1 MADYAVP
8 TMTQVALS
16 ELSTAHRAFGRRRL
30 ESVDVLLALL
40 ALTGGLRLV
49 HLAAGKPDFE
59 AQPVARVF
67 ALSHLQSYPGMT
79 NGASSPFGWAQL
91 AGYDLLTRAFVRQS
105 PVNAVREA
113 AVVAA
118 LGIAVL
124 LWLLARR
131 AGLPSWVATITVAVL
146 AVSPLAI
153 GVQRLALTENLAV
166 LWLLAALLLIYTPG
180 GLGRDLLIPVFLLA
194 AVLTSPLAFAMLP
207 TAGWLLVRRRDPDRA
222 VTIGVTFTL
231 GLGIAFGPAAGL
243 LRPSLGPG
251 SGLAAWVGLD
261 PVVVT
266 IAVVV
271 SVASLWSRVWRPFGV
286 GMLLLAVAALWQG
299 PGGLTLAMPFALLT
313 TAGTVRAAALARSP
327 RRRKHSGRQRRF
339 SIPLVI
345 AVYLVIAATAAS
357 WINGYAGLRT
367 KQPPSPVSDAAQW
380 LRDNASG
387 SRVLTDDAGWTEL
400 AAAGWPTGSLMVAS
414 NCATDCETA
423 DWVLSTPALRD
434 QVPALPG
441 LATVLTFA
449 KPAARFD
456 EVEVSRI
463 SIVDVVPAA
472 REQGSRARAGA
483 MLAASP
489 RIQLLGD
496 ADTLRGGRVD
506 PRLLATIAAYVSLDP
521 LKIVAL
527 PAIPGEDSAG
537 QPRRKVV
544 LTGDDPARIAQFF
557 GGQRDIYR
565 PAAVATADGRVTV
578 TYSLFPPGGL
588 LAPFDTP

>member
-16 ELSTAHRAFGRRRL
+16 ERSTAHRAFGRRRL

-49 HLAAGKPDFE
+49 HLAAGRTDFE

-67 ALSHLQSYPGMT
+67 ALSHLQSYPGVPT
-79 NGASSPFGWAQL
+79 GASSPFGWAQL
-91 AGYDLLTRAFVRQS
+91 AGYDLLTRAFDRQA
-105 PVNAVREA
+105 PVDAVREA

-118 LGIAVL
+118 LGTAVL
-124 LWLLARR
+124 LWILAKR
-131 AGLPSWVATITVAVL
+131 AGLPNWAATGTVVVL

-153 GVQRLALTENLAV
+153 GVQRLVLAENLAA
-166 LWLLAALLLIYTPG
+166 LWLLAALAMIHTAR
-180 GLGRDLLIPVFLLA
+180 GLGRDLLVSVFLLA

-207 TAGWLLVRRRDPDRA
+207 TAGWLLVRHRDPNRA

-231 GLGIAFGPAAGL
+231 ALGLAFGPAAGL

-251 SGLAAWVGLD
+251 SGLGSWVGLD

-271 SVASLWSRVWRPFGV
+271 SVAGLWSRTWRPFGV
-286 GMLLLAVAALWQG
+286 GVVLLAIAALWQG
-299 PGGLTLAMPFALLT
+299 PAALTLALPFALLT
-313 TAGTVRAAALARSP
+313 TAGTLRGAALARAPRHRRQSG
-327 RRRKHSGRQRRF
+327 RRRY
-339 SIPLVI
+339 SIPVVI
-345 AVYLVIAATAAS
+345 AGYLVIAALTAS
-357 WINGYAGLRT
+357 WISGFAVLRAD
-367 KQPPSPVSDAAQW
+367 PPPPTLTEGAQW

-387 SRVLTDDAGWTEL
+387 SRVVADDEGWTEL
-400 AAAGWPTGSLMVAS
+400 AAAGWPTGSLLVAAA
-414 NCATDCETA
+414 CAADCETA
-423 DWVLSTPALRD
+423 DWVLSTPALRSRK
-434 QVPALPG
+434 PALPE
-441 LATVLTFA
+441 LTFA
-449 KPAARFD
+449 KPAARFGD
-456 EVEVSRI
+456 VEVSRV
-463 SIVDVVPAA
+463 STADAEPPAK
-472 REQGSRARAGA
+472 EQGSRARAGS
-483 MLAASP
+483 MLATSP
-489 RIQLLGD
+489 RVRLLAD
-496 ADTLRGGRVD
+496 ADALRGGQVD

-537 QPRRKVV
+537 QPRRRVV
-544 LTGDDPARIAQFF
+544 LTGDDPAKIAQFF
-557 GGQRDIYR
+557 GGQRDIFR
-565 PAAVATADGRVTV
+565 PASVATADGLVTV

>member
-16 ELSTAHRAFGRRRL
+16 EPSTAHRAFGRRRL

-49 HLAAGKPDFE
+49 HLAVGRPDFE

-67 ALSHLQSYPGMT
+67 ALSHLQSYPGVPT
-79 NGASSPFGWAQL
+79 GTSSPFGWAQL
-91 AGYDLLTRAFVRQS
+91 AGYDLLTRAFDRQS

-118 LGIAVL
+118 LGTAVL
-124 LWLLARR
+124 LWLLAKRL
-131 AGLPSWVATITVAVL
+131 GLPSWVATLTVVVL
-146 AVSPLAI
+146 AMSPLAI
-153 GVQRLALTENLAV
+153 GVQRLALAENLAV
-166 LWLLAALLLIYTPG
+166 LWLLAALTLICSARGLVGELL
-180 GLGRDLLIPVFLLA
+180 VAAFLLA

-207 TAGWLLVRRRDPDRA
+207 TAGWLLLRHRDPNRA
-222 VTIGVTFTL
+222 VTVGVTFTFA
-231 GLGIAFGPAAGL
+231 LGIAFGPAAGL

-251 SGLAAWVGLD
+251 SGFAAWVGLD
-261 PVVVT
+261 PVVAT
-266 IAVVV
+266 IALLV
-271 SVASLWSRVWRPFGV
+271 SVASLWSRAWRPFGV
-286 GMLLLAVAALWQG
+286 GVLSLAIAAWWQG
-299 PGGLTLAMPFALLT
+299 PGALTLAVPFALLT
-313 TAGTVRAAALARSP
+313 TAGTVHAAALARTP
-327 RRRKHSGRQRRF
+327 HQRKHSGRRRRY
-339 SIPLVI
+339 SIPRVI

-357 WINGYAGLRT
+357 WLSGFAKLRVGEPSSPLAG
-367 KQPPSPVSDAAQW
+367 AGEW

-387 SRVLTDDAGWTEL
+387 ARVLTDDAGWTEL

-414 NCATDCETA
+414 ACAADCETA

-449 KPAARFD
+449 KPAAKFGD
-456 EVEVSRI
+456 IEVSRV
-463 SIVDVVPAA
+463 SIVDATPAPK
-472 REQGSRARAGA
+472 EQGSRARAGA

-489 RIQLLGD
+489 RIQLLAD
-496 ADTLRGGRVD
+496 AETLRGGHAD

-527 PAIPGEDSAG
+527 PEIPGEDAAG
-537 QPRRKVV
+537 QPRRRAV
-544 LTGDDPARIAQFF
+544 LTGDDPAKIARFF

-565 PAAVATADGRVTV
+565 PAAVATADDRVTV
-578 TYSLFPPGGL
+578 TYPLFPPGGL